1 MTELIIVDDTN
12 TVRRFPI
19 LNDEVI
25 IGRSDDSDV
34 TIDDSLISRYH
45 AKVVVSYSI
54 KDMDSTNG
62 IWKLGKRISQSKL
75 TTEGDL
81 FLGKSNRYQ
90 IRIEPGVKKEAEKE
104 EVEPTPEPEPE
115 PEPEPTPAP
124 VPKIPEPKPIN
135 NEELETLKKDLSQR
149 DQLIDE
155 MKSKYSQL
163 RESCVL
169 LEKKV
174 EQMKDENKFLR
185 SSLYPDA
192 PQEEEEDVKIE
203 IPDLPDTPPPSPVET
218 PKKERPTVTQAPIAA
233 APMDEGFLRKLIQV
247 FVPQKNLPDQLP
259 DSAEADLLFA
269 LETLQK
275 WGYDLERVTTRVAQ
289 MYSGVLAPM
298 QTMLPEA
305 QDNISSLMKAIL
317 TRGGAGAKEELESYL
332 LRLRTWY
339 VACLG
344 GYKKAMERWCPKF
357 LNDLSPSAIQK
368 KHQYNAL
375 LRFLGMADFFYWRDY
390 KVTMR
395 NMDVPTVIEEFEEYA
410 AQAALE
416 IANKDQKD
424 PLGQSASS

>member
-19 LNDEVI
+19 LKDEVI
-25 IGRSDDSDV
+25 IGRSEDSDV
-34 TIDDSLISRYH
+34 PIDDSLISRYH
-45 AKVVVSYSI
+45 AKVVVSYTI

-81 FLGKSNRYQ
+81 FLGKSNKYQ
-90 IRIEPGVKKEAEKE
+90 IRIEPGAKKEVEKE
-104 EVEPTPEPEPE
+104 EAPPPEPEPE
-115 PEPEPTPAP
+115 PEPEPVSEPPA
-124 VPKIPEPKPIN
+124 PEPKVDT
-135 NEELETLKKDLSQR
+135 EEIVALQKELGQR
-149 DQLIDE
+149 DQLIND
-155 MKSKYSQL
+155 MKTKYGQL
-163 RESCVL
+163 KESCSL
-169 LEKKV
+169 LEKKL
-174 EQMKDENKFLR
+174 EEMKDENRFLR

-192 PQEEEEDVKIE
+192 PQEEEEEIKFE
-203 IPDLPDTPPPSPVET
+203 IPELPDAPLPTQEQ
-218 PKKERPTVTQAPIAA
+218 PKKEKPTVTEAP
-233 APMDEGFLRKLIQV
+233 PTDVGFLKKLIQV
-247 FVPQKNLPDQLP
+247 FVPPKDLPEILP
-259 DSAEADLLFA
+259 QTAETDLLFA

-368 KHQYNAL
+368 KHQYNAV

-390 KVTMR
+390 KVFMR